1 MVTRVNALDVNIL
14 YSGSE
19 KKLKCNDKLSGT
31 VDEKRVFILD
41 PCLQEITIILLS
53 DYGHTEITMQ

>member
-41 PCLQEITIILLS
+41 PCQEIILILLS